1 MMSRVPLLA
10 DGARVFADHKFGVEH
25 HVLLMGAG
33 ADLIAT
39 RVGATR
45 EDCDEVAFLSHQR
58 ALAAQREKRF
68 SSIVS
73 INTSKG
79 GITEDE

>member
-25 HVLLMGAG
+25 VLLMGAG

-39 RVGATR
+39 RVG
-45 EDCDEVAFLSHQR
+45 L
-58 ALAAQREKRF
+58 LKRLR
-68 SSIVS
+68 
-73 INTSKG
+73 
-79 GITEDE
+79 